1 MKNFNFILVILITC
15 LAALI
20 PQRVFAV
27 IDYGCWGTINV
38 YMNSTITV
46 TAQYDIFNYP
56 ELQSKIKSI
65 TWTTDNDQN
74 SSSGLGYE
82 IVSQNGKTCVI
93 KGATYTWDN
102 DKLYCKMTYGQTDYI
117 AYYNIKTIS
126 KGHLTLQANPTSGT
140 VSPGTKVKLTCN
152 QPDATIF
159 YTIDGTNPVYDS
171 SSYLPVKG
179 YLYTSTGITIDKA
192 LTIKAFAA
200 KAGYTHEIQTFNY
213 QVSKVPVRSIT
224 LNKKKHVIAN
234 N

>member
-1 MKNFNFILVILITC
+1 MVDAFFRVHKNKNTMKNYNFILVILITC

-65 TWTTDNDQN
+65 TWTTDKDYN

-93 KGATYTWDN
+93 KGATYT
-102 DKLYCKMTYGQTDYI
+102 
-117 AYYNIKTIS
+117 
-126 KGHLTLQANPTSGT
+126 
-140 VSPGTKVKLTCN
+140 
-152 QPDATIF
+152 
-159 YTIDGTNPVYDS
+159 
-171 SSYLPVKG
+171 
-179 YLYTSTGITIDKA
+179 
-192 LTIKAFAA
+192 
-200 KAGYTHEIQTFNY
+200 
-213 QVSKVPVRSIT
+213 
-224 LNKKKHVIAN
+224 
-234 N
+234 